1 MRFDP
6 ATSCIISQY
15 STITIFLK
23 PILYHYNISQA
34 NTLPLQY
41 FSSQYST
48 ITIFLKPIL
57 YHYNISPANT
67 LPLRYFSSQYST
79 ITIFLKPI
87 LYHYNI
93 SQANT
98 LPLQYFSS
106 QYSTITIFLKPI
118 FYHYNISQLE
128 IFKNL
133 PIKRRKICFFCDQ
146 KRQKYFQVVN
156 DRRKEIDRNS
166 HAEIYPLW
174 WLKILQFNC
183 LNTLRITQIKKFT
196 TDSSFMPLK
205 LKYIYIYNYL

>member
-48 ITIFLKPIL
+48 ITIFLKSIL
-57 YHYNISPANT
+57 YHYNISQVNT
-67 LPLRYFSSQYST
+67 LPLQYFSSQYST

-93 SQANT
+93 SQ
-98 LPLQYFSS
+98 
-106 QYSTITIFLKPI
+106 
-118 FYHYNISQLE
+118 LE
-128 IFKNL
+128 IFKIYLSREGKSVSFVTKNVKNIFRL
-133 PIKRRKICFFCDQ
+133 LMTVEKKLTGILMQ
-146 KRQKYFQVVN
+146 KFIHCG
-156 DRRKEIDRNS
+156 D
-166 HAEIYPLW
+166 
-174 WLKILQFNC
+174 
-183 LNTLRITQIKKFT
+183 
-196 TDSSFMPLK
+196 
-205 LKYIYIYNYL
+205 